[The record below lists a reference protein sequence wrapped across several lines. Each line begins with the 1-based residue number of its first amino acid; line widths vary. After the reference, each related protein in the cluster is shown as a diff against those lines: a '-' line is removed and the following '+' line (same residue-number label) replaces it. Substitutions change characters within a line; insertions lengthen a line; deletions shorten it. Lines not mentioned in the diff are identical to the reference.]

1 MCGSHLFSPPHRRVL
16 LTWNN
21 SQHGAVLR
29 DGLHARLNDIYM
41 RLTNSVWKKKF
52 TSNRSPLPNCEWTQT
67 KYSNKIIIGINSN
80 CRFNCYGYQQ
90 NCIKGIHNWKEIWW
104 NERRSIEFI
113 KKAHHQLNE
122 NIKVNLTWHQKNTPL
137 FHKELRYALCKRIIV
152 FEYAGFKF
160 DILWRYKIGNNDEP
174 DSIYS
179 TIVVLKIKKYI
190 TQNLNNLHGL

>member
-1 MCGSHLFSPPHRRVL
+1 
-16 LTWNN
+16 
-21 SQHGAVLR
+21 
-29 DGLHARLNDIYM
+29 M

-113 KKAHHQLNE
+113 KKH
-122 NIKVNLTWHQKNTPL
+122 
-137 FHKELRYALCKRIIV
+137 IIN
-152 FEYAGFKF
+152 
-160 DILWRYKIGNNDEP
+160 WMRM
-174 DSIYS
+174 
-179 TIVVLKIKKYI
+179 
-190 TQNLNNLHGL
+190 